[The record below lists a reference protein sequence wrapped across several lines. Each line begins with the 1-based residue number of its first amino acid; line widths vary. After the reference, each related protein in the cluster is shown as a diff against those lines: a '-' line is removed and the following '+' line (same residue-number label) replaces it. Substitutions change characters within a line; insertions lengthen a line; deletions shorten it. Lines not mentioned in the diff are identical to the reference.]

1 MLLFNVLN
9 HYFPLDSYKI
19 PSKLDRDQA
28 SHFLNT
34 YALETLLIQVLV
46 CYPSKVDNSTHPLI
60 NYFAHQPKLCIW
72 VMAAKKHGKYIE
84 SDELA

>member
-19 PSKLDRDQA
+19 PSKLDTDQA

-34 YALETLLIQVLV
+34 YALETLIQVLV
-46 CYPSKVDNSTHPLI
+46 CYPGI
-60 NYFAHQPKLCIW
+60 C
-72 VMAAKKHGKYIE
+72 G
-84 SDELA
+84 